1 MELPANKHTFTHYI
15 FFWIGQ
21 LISMLGSSITR
32 FVIITWIGAETLS
45 PTFLSVAYF
54 LTALPMVIIPPIV
67 GVYIDRWNRKITIA
81 IVDSLQAFTTFVMII
96 FFVSNIANYWLIISL
111 NVLRATFQA
120 IHFPTVNAIIPIMI
134 PKKHLSRMNAINY
147 LFTGGIQIIG
157 PIIGGIFYTMIENNP
172 FLKLEHILWIDIITF
187 GIALI
192 PLLLIT
198 IPSIT
203 PNLNQPKKVSFIKD
217 FKSGLKILK
226 SVKSF
231 LILIVF
237 ISFINLLNM
246 PFTTQ
251 LLLFVLI
258 DHSGVVLDYSLIIA
272 SFQVG
277 LVIGSVIALI
287 KKHWKHKEL
296 IILYSCFIG
305 IAGYSLLTLAPT
317 GYFILMAIGALIHA
331 SMIPIANTM
340 FLTILQTKVPA
351 ETQGR
356 VFSIVISIAAA
367 VTPLGMLISGPI
379 ADLVGIYLLFIF
391 ALYLQ
396 FVAIVITWYFTDLK
410 NIIKSESKLEMM
422 KEQEILKLRPEQIEY

>member
-1 MELPANKHTFTHYI
+1 MEPTPTRHTFTHYI

-45 PTFLSVAYF
+45 PTFLSIAYF

-81 IVDSLQAFTTFVMII
+81 LADSLQAFTTFLMII
-96 FFVSNIANYWLIISL
+96 FFVSNIANYWLIIYL
-111 NVLRATFQA
+111 NVIRAICQA

-157 PIIGGIFYTMIENNP
+157 PIIGGIFLTIIENNP
-172 FLKLEHILWIDIITF
+172 AIKIEHILWIDIITF

-198 IPSIT
+198 IPSISS
-203 PNLNQPKKVSFIKD
+203 NLKQAKKFTFIKD
-217 FKSGLKILK
+217 FKFGLKVLK
-226 SVKSF
+226 LVKSF

-246 PFTTQ
+246 PFSTQ
-251 LLLFVLI
+251 MLLFVLI
-258 DHSGVVLDYSLIIA
+258 NHSGKVLDYSLIIA
-272 SFQVG
+272 LFQIG
-277 LVIGSVIALI
+277 FVIGAIIALV

-305 IAGYSLLTLAPT
+305 IAGYSLLTLAPK
-317 GYFILMAIGALIHA
+317 GYFIVMALGALIHG

-340 FLTILQTKVPA
+340 FLTILQTKIPA

-356 VFSIVISIAAA
+356 VFSIVASIAAA

-379 ADLVGIYLLFIF
+379 ADIIGIQLLFIF

-396 FVAIVITWYFTDLK
+396 FVSIVITWYFTDLK
-410 NIIKSESKLEMM
+410 NIIKTESKPEMI
-422 KEQEILKLRPEQIEY
+422 KEQKEVQVRPEQIEF

>member
-1 MELPANKHTFTHYI
+1 
-15 FFWIGQ
+15 
-21 LISMLGSSITR
+21 
-32 FVIITWIGAETLS
+32 
-45 PTFLSVAYF
+45 
-54 LTALPMVIIPPIV
+54 
-67 GVYIDRWNRKITIA
+67 
-81 IVDSLQAFTTFVMII
+81 
-96 FFVSNIANYWLIISL
+96 
-111 NVLRATFQA
+111 
-120 IHFPTVNAIIPIMI
+120 
-134 PKKHLSRMNAINY
+134 MNAINY

-172 FLKLEHILWIDIITF
+172 FFKIEHIIWIDIITF

-192 PLLLIT
+192 PLLMIN

-203 PNLNQPKKVSFIKD
+203 PNLKQDKKVSFVKD
-217 FKSGLKILK
+217 FRSGLKVLK

-258 DHSGVVLDYSLIIA
+258 DHSGVVLDYSLITA
-272 SFQVG
+272 LFQVG
-277 LVIGSVIALI
+277 LVIGSVVALI

-391 ALYLQ
+391 SLYLQ

-422 KEQEILKLRPEQIEY
+422 EEKEVVKLRPEQIEY

>member
-1 MELPANKHTFTHYI
+1 
-15 FFWIGQ
+15 
-21 LISMLGSSITR
+21 
-32 FVIITWIGAETLS
+32 
-45 PTFLSVAYF
+45 
-54 LTALPMVIIPPIV
+54 
-67 GVYIDRWNRKITIA
+67 
-81 IVDSLQAFTTFVMII
+81 MII
-96 FFVSNIANYWLIISL
+96 FFASNIASYWLVISL
-111 NVLRATFQA
+111 NVLRAICQA

-157 PIIGGIFYTMIENNP
+157 PIIGGVFYTIIENNP
-172 FLKLEHILWIDIITF
+172 LLKIEHILWIDIITF

-192 PLLLIT
+192 PLLAIT
-198 IPSIT
+198 IPSVSSNSDQT
-203 PNLNQPKKVSFIKD
+203 KKIAFVKE
-217 FKSGLKILK
+217 FKSGLKVLK

-231 LILIVF
+231 LILIIF

-258 DHSGVVLDYSLIIA
+258 NHSGVVLDYSLIIA
-272 SFQVG
+272 FFQVG
-277 LVIGSVIALI
+277 LVIGSIIALI

-305 IAGYSLLTLAPT
+305 IAGYSLLTFAPT
-317 GYFILMAIGALIHA
+317 GYFILMAIGALIHG

-410 NIIKSESKLEMM
+410 NIIKAESKEEKIIE
-422 KEQEILKLRPEQIEY
+422 KEEIELRPEQIEY

>member
-1 MELPANKHTFTHYI
+1 MEPKPTSQTFTHYI

-21 LISMLGSSITR
+21 LISMLGSSVTR

-45 PTFLSVAYF
+45 PTFLSIAFF
-54 LTALPMVIIPPIV
+54 LSALPMVIIPPLI
-67 GVYIDRWNRKITIA
+67 GVYIDRWNRKITIIMA
-81 IVDSLQAFTTFVMII
+81 DSLQAFTTFMMII
-96 FFVSNIANYWLIISL
+96 FFMTNMANYWLIISL
-111 NVLRATFQA
+111 NVVRAICQA

-147 LFTGGIQIIG
+147 LFTGGIQILG
-157 PIIGGIFYTMIENNP
+157 PIIGGIFLTIVENNP
-172 FLKLEHILWIDIITF
+172 AIKIEHILWIDIITF

-192 PLLLIT
+192 PLLAIT
-198 IPSIT
+198 IPSVVSNSDKTKKIT
-203 PNLNQPKKVSFIKD
+203 FIKD
-217 FKSGLKILK
+217 FKFGLNVLK

-231 LILIVF
+231 LILIIF

-246 PFTTQ
+246 PFSTQ

-258 DHSGVVLDYSLIIA
+258 NHSGTVLDYSIITALLQIGFVIGAIIA
-272 SFQVG
+272 TV
-277 LVIGSVIALI
+277 

-305 IAGYSLLTLAPT
+305 ITGYSLLTIAPK
-317 GYFILMAIGALIHA
+317 GYFIMMAIGALIQGF
-331 SMIPIANTM
+331 MIPIANTM
-340 FLTILQTKVPA
+340 FLTILQTKIPA

-356 VFSIVISIAAA
+356 VFSIVASIAAA

-379 ADLVGIYLLFIF
+379 ADLIGIQLLFIF

-410 NIIKSESKLEMM
+410 NIIKAESKQEQII
-422 KEQEILKLRPEQIEY
+422 EQEEIKLRPEQIEY

>member
-1 MELPANKHTFTHYI
+1 MESTANRNTFIHYI

-32 FVIITWIGAETLS
+32 FIIITWIGAETLS

-81 IVDSLQAFTTFVMII
+81 IVDSLQAFTTFMMII
-96 FFVSNIANYWLIISL
+96 FFASNIASYWVIILL
-111 NVLRATFQA
+111 NILRAIFQA

-172 FLKLEHILWIDIITF
+172 LLKLEHILWIDIITF

-192 PLLLIT
+192 PLLAIS
-198 IPSIT
+198 IPSVNS
-203 PNLNQPKKVSFIKD
+203 NLNQTKKVSFLKD
-217 FKSGLKILK
+217 FKSGLKVLK

-231 LILIVF
+231 LILIIF

-272 SFQVG
+272 LFQVG
-277 LVIGSVIALI
+277 LVVGSIIALI
-287 KKHWKHKEL
+287 KKHWKHREL

-305 IAGYSLLTLAPT
+305 IGGYSLLTLAPK

-356 VFSIVISIAAA
+356 VFSIVISIAAG
-367 VTPLGMLISGPI
+367 VTPIGMLISGPI
-379 ADLVGIYLLFIF
+379 ADLIGIYLLFIF

-396 FVAIVITWYFTDLK
+396 FVTIVITWYFTDLK
-410 NIIKSESKLEMM
+410 NIIKSENKLEIK
-422 KEQEILKLRPEQIEY
+422 KEEEVVKLRPEQIEY